1 MQINDAVSNWN
12 LLFRKRFFLKKKNT
26 NLSLPPFKS
35 AAKICININGFAFF
49 RLLRPTKDPGGL
61 ALEWES
67 FFFSLCLTPGCASW
81 RCVSLKWDQIRFK
94 LGAGGDRIHRIW
106 GYRFPC
112 LQAKCGSPSPLR
124 ALLCTGSQCVF
135 SNVQPDALLFWSCL
149 QPNGGSVL

>member
-12 LLFRKRFFLKKKNT
+12 LLFRKRFFFKKKKNT

-67 FFFSLCLTPGCASW
+67 FFLSLSHTG
-81 RCVSLKWDQIRFK
+81 
-94 LGAGGDRIHRIW
+94 
-106 GYRFPC
+106 
-112 LQAKCGSPSPLR
+112 
-124 ALLCTGSQCVF
+124 LCFLEMCKPKVR
-135 SNVQPDALLFWSCL
+135 PDTF
-149 QPNGGSVL
+149 